1 MYRVLKINFQWS
13 RPNTNTDGSSTI
25 SYPIR
30 CTSVYI
36 ALGTHYGSI
45 DPNSDAGI
53 GIYNF
58 NTTSCTI
65 VNGSYTIRNIS
76 CLFIC
81 R

>member
-1 MYRVLKINFQWS
+1 MLKMYSQWS
-13 RPNTNTDGSSTI
+13 RPNDNKVDGSSTI

-36 ALGTHYGSI
+36 ALGTHYGNIS
-45 DPNSDAGI
+45 PTTDAGI

-65 VNGSYTIRNIS
+65 VNGSHNIRNIS

-81 R
+81 K

>member
-1 MYRVLKINFQWS
+1 MPVV
-13 RPNTNTDGSSTI
+13 RPTVDRGDGSSTI
-25 SYPIR
+25 SYLIR

-45 DPNSDAGI
+45 DTSADAGI

-65 VNGSYTIRNIS
+65 MNGSHNIRAIS

-81 R
+81 K

>member
-1 MYRVLKINFQWS
+1 MDLQLYHIQYVV
-13 RPNTNTDGSSTI
+13 PA
-25 SYPIR
+25 
-30 CTSVYI
+30 VYI

-45 DPNSDAGI
+45 DPNADAGI

-65 VNGSYTIRNIS
+65 VNGSHNIRNIS